1 VAPGKTNLPL
11 NANNFVKYSLSTH
24 SSWRL
29 AGTVLLLAATLLAS
43 KLTANRKSQVLA
55 QPLDTIGTMIAGFS
69 GNAENLPL
77 GPGVREALRCDAYLS
92 RVYRKSN
99 IDADLFI
106 AYYSQQRS
114 GESMHSPKH
123 CLPGAGWEIW
133 DYASTDIPVGGRSF
147 KVNKYS
153 ISHDSDRMLVL
164 YWYQSKSRII
174 ASEYLGKILLARD
187 ALLQRSTA
195 GSIVRIIVPDRP
207 GALDDARGFAS
218 AIIPQVQHCFG
229 D

>member
-1 VAPGKTNLPL
+1 
-11 NANNFVKYSLSTH
+11 VKYSLSTH
-24 SSWRL
+24 VSRRL
-29 AGTVLLLAATLLAS
+29 AATVFLLAATLMAS
-43 KLTANRKSQVLA
+43 KLTANRKTQLLS
-55 QPLDTIGTMIAGFS
+55 QPLDTIGTNIAGFS
-69 GNAENLPL
+69 GNSDNLPL
-77 GPGVREALRCDAYLS
+77 EPGVRETLRCDAYLS
-92 RVYRKSN
+92 RAYRKSS
-99 IDADLFI
+99 IEADLFI

-133 DYASTDIPVGGRSF
+133 DYASTNVPVGDRSF

-153 ISHDSDRMLVL
+153 ISHGNERMLVL

-187 ALLQRSTA
+187 ALLQKSTA

-207 GALDDARGFAS
+207 GVLDEARNFAS
-218 AIIPQVQHCFG
+218 ALIPQVQHCFG